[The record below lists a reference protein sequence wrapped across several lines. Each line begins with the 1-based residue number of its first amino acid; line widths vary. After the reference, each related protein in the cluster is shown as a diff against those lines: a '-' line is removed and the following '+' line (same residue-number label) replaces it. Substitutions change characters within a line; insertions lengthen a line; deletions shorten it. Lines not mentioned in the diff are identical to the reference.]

1 MRVLVDLASVP
12 SLGIDCAS
20 LGSMKRRIALFTVMI
35 ITLAGPWAASVS
47 SAPGT
52 VGTLTILAE
61 PVHYRAVST
70 REQQPGREGMNLAEG
85 DAVVTG
91 PQGSALITFLDG
103 STVTVEPASEVV
115 VKQVEQRQDES
126 RVRVLIL
133 VGKVWA
139 RVAELVGRQSSLSLE
154 SNAHAATARDGLIGA
169 ESRPD
174 GTFTCW
180 TRRGK
185 MTVRDAAGNTL
196 EVVAPGNKLT
206 LVPRKAPRT
215 ETFRVQDSTLEITAS
230 PNVLPLVQMPDG
242 YRLAGWSGSDAEV
255 NYVFGSLTA
264 ATGDGR
270 SIEVP
275 AGRPGAYTVSLV
287 GRASGPFAVTLVG
300 RFQDRVV
307 YRHRVTGTIEVGE
320 QLRAHVLP
328 HFKEDTVT
336 DATSARVMGAVIEPF
351 RRGARAGASG
361 AVTWSH

>member
-1 MRVLVDLASVP
+1 MKPMTVFIAVVTVIALAGAPVLAS
-12 SLGIDCAS
+12 S
-20 LGSMKRRIALFTVMI
+20 
-35 ITLAGPWAASVS
+35 AAV
-47 SAPGT
+47 T

-61 PVHYRAVST
+61 PVHYRAASA
-70 REQQPGREGMNLAEG
+70 REQQPGRQGMNLAEG
-85 DAVVTG
+85 DAIATG
-91 PQGSALITFLDG
+91 PGGSALITFLDG

-115 VKQVEQRQDES
+115 VKQLEARQDGS
-126 RVRVLIL
+126 SVRVLIL

-139 RVAELVGRQSSLSLE
+139 RVAEVVGRQSSLSLE

-169 ESRPD
+169 ESRSD

-180 TRRGK
+180 TRRGE

-196 EVVAPGNKLT
+196 AVVTPGNKLT

-242 YRLAGWSGSDAEV
+242 HRLAGWSSSDVEV

-275 AGRPGAYTVSLV
+275 AGRPGAYTVFLV
-287 GRASGPFAVTLVG
+287 GRATGPFTVTLVG

-307 YRHRVTGTIEVGE
+307 YRHRVNGTIEVGE
-320 QLRAHVLP
+320 QRRAHVFP
-328 HFKEDTVT
+328 HFKEDAVT

-351 RRGARAGASG
+351 RPGARAGASG